1 MAEVYR
7 LKSLILI
14 KHEIQNGIGA
24 NSLLTGLCYPEITAA
39 SVLRRNSWHTPR
51 PRTTGSQSEFSRH
64 PSWGLSK
71 EVQSRVSL
79 GELLAYRRH
88 QRSWHRMRPPK
99 AVVFKPR
106 VCIYN
111 VSFKTSIPENFWLSN
126 SWQVQESD
134 LLKANPKRSDAG
146 STGSD
151 RNGLSTVQRWGSS
164 NGKCSQ
170 SFPEVGEKLEKLE
183 RGW

>member
-111 VSFKTSIPENFWLSN
+111 V
-126 SWQVQESD
+126 VQAQIGMGLAQSRGEEAATANA
-134 LLKANPKRSDAG
+134 ANP
-146 STGSD
+146 
-151 RNGLSTVQRWGSS
+151 
-164 NGKCSQ
+164 SQ
-170 SFPEVGEKLEKLE
+170 KLE
-183 RGW
+183 RNWRSWREAGR